1 MPIDLIGRDTFDD
14 NTKEAVVILK
24 ILDTIQGGVTLD
36 TAGFTEDYVQKGHVL
51 IKVNATGVIKP
62 LPVTGGAFVA
72 LPADH
77 SYYGICLTTQ
87 PVTEPFVGV
96 LIQGAVNYKAMPFTA
111 TTILPA
117 MSTALVNINF
127 RSDK

>member
-1 MPIDLIGRDTFDD
+1 MPIDLLTRQNFTGDKD
-14 NTKEAVVILK
+14 AVVILT

-36 TAGFTEDYVQKGHVL
+36 VTGFAPDYIQRGHVL
-51 IKVNATGVIKP
+51 IQETATGIVKP
-62 LPVTGGAFVA
+62 LGVTAGAFSA

-87 PVTEPFVGV
+87 PKTQPFVGV
-96 LIQGAVNYKAMPFTA
+96 LIQGAVNYKAMPYT
-111 TTILPA
+111 TGTILA
-117 MSTALVNINF
+117 GMRTALVNINF

>member
-1 MPIDLIGRDTFDD
+1 MPIDLIGRDSFDD
-14 NTKEAVVILK
+14 NTKQAVVILK
-24 ILDTIQGGVTLD
+24 VLDTIQGGVTLD
-36 TAGFTEDYVQKGHVL
+36 TTGFTEKYVEAGHVL
-51 IKVNATGVIKP
+51 IKVNATGVVKP
-62 LPVTGGAFVA
+62 LGVTAGAFVA

-87 PVTEPFVGV
+87 PVSEPLVGV
-96 LIQGAVNYKAMPFTA
+96 LIQGAVNYKAMPYSTTA
-111 TTILPA
+111 ILAA

>member
-1 MPIDLIGRDTFDD
+1 MPIDLLSRETFEDD
-14 NTKEAVVILK
+14 TKEAVVILK
-24 ILDTIQGGVTLD
+24 VLDTIQGGVTLD
-36 TAGFTEDYVQKGHVL
+36 TTGFTPDYIKKGHVL

-62 LPVTGGAFVA
+62 LGVTGTAFSA

-77 SYYGICLTTQ
+77 SYYGICLTKQ
-87 PVTEPFVGV
+87 PKTEPLVGV
-96 LIQGAVNYKAMPFTA
+96 MIQGAVNYKAMPYSA
-111 TTILPA
+111 TTILAA